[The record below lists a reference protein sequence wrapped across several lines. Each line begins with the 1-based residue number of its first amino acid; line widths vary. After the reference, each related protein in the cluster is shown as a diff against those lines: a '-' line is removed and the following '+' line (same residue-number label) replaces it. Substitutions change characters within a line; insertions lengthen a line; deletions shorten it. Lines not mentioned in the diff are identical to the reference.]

1 MQTIT
6 MKTATT
12 AEAILAID
20 LGKYKSVACLYGAA
34 DDVRFLSIPTSRDEL
49 TRLLAKHRPGVVLI
63 EACLLS
69 SWVHDLC
76 VAHGVKCQVAKHGQ
90 HCSPLCWTQGKGFPR
105 AADSSDGVN
114 FYIGDPLRP
123 QLCCKRR

>member
-6 MKTATT
+6 TKTATA
-12 AEAILAID
+12 AESILAID

-34 DDVRFLSIPTSRDEL
+34 DDVRFLSISTSQDEL
-49 TRLLAKHRPGVVLI
+49 TRLLAKHRPAVVLI

-76 VAHGVKCQVAKHGQ
+76 DVAEALGRMRLVPAAVQRLGPRRLPTAN
-90 HCSPLCWTQGKGFPR
+90 TRRQG
-105 AADSSDGVN
+105 AEEA
-114 FYIGDPLRP
+114 
-123 QLCCKRR
+123 